1 MKKVIYTNFTSPY
14 WVDVAK
20 QLASQSEWQ
29 PVYWLARPAQ
39 ETVVKAEFPEVIFH
53 SVQDAMKGIPSADYA
68 PNTFVPIDTQVSKQ
82 LSECQLT
89 TLKMMDR
96 IDALGSFGYHDRTR
110 LYYKL
115 LSYWQ
120 TVVDDLSPN
129 LVVFSTIPHMV
140 YDYLLYELCKQRGI
154 RTLMFES
161 TSMMG
166 LTFLMDDYDKP
177 SRAEILYKSLLEE
190 NKVLTLE
197 LSPSTDAYLNSLKG
211 SYDDI
216 PAYARRAYKEKLP
229 KIQHSTSGKN
239 LWEKLLDFQ
248 KYPSYIAKQKRI
260 ILSRLRSPENYL
272 KQRDKKLEESSLS
285 RLDYELIR
293 FQSARKMRK
302 LEAHYH
308 TLAGRV
314 DFTQPYIYTAFSFQ
328 PERTSSPMGTIYV
341 NQFLMVDLLAKSLP
355 DGWRLYVKEHPTQF
369 TASKYFRSQS
379 GRTKDFYDDLAALP
393 KVTIVSMTAD
403 SFDLIDN
410 AKAVATLTGTVGWE
424 ALHRGKPTLTFGYP
438 WYRGCEGTFSISTW
452 KSCIDAVRKIEA
464 GYEVDQGKL
473 RLFVYAVQQTGL
485 KAYVESHLKISNIS
499 DDENAEL
506 LAKALKE
513 F

>member
-1 MKKVIYTNFTSPY
+1 
-14 WVDVAK
+14 
-20 QLASQSEWQ
+20 
-29 PVYWLARPAQ
+29 
-39 ETVVKAEFPEVIFH
+39 
-53 SVQDAMKGIPSADYA
+53 
-68 PNTFVPIDTQVSKQ
+68 
-82 LSECQLT
+82 
-89 TLKMMDR
+89 
-96 IDALGSFGYHDRTR
+96 
-110 LYYKL
+110 
-115 LSYWQ
+115 
-120 TVVDDLSPN
+120 
-129 LVVFSTIPHMV
+129 
-140 YDYLLYELCKQRGI
+140 
-154 RTLMFES
+154 
-161 TSMMG
+161 

-190 NKVLTLE
+190 NKALALE
-197 LSPSTDAYLNSLKG
+197 LSPRTETYLNSLKG

-229 KIQHSTSGKN
+229 KIQHSTSDKN

-248 KYPSYIAKQKRI
+248 KYPSYIEKQKTI
-260 ILSRLRSPENYL
+260 ILSRLRSPDNYL
-272 KQRDKKLEESSLS
+272 KQRDRKLEESSLS
-285 RLDYELIR
+285 RLDYEIIR
-293 FQSARKMRK
+293 FQSARKMRQ
-302 LEAHYH
+302 LETHYH
-308 TLAGRV
+308 LLAGKV
-314 DFTQPYIYTAFSFQ
+314 DFNQPYIYVAFSFQ

-341 NQFLMVDLLAKSLP
+341 NQFLMVDLLAKALP

-393 KVTIVSMTAD
+393 NVTIAPMTVD

-485 KAYVESHLKISNIS
+485 KAYVESHLKLSNIS

-506 LAKALKE
+506 LAQALKE